1 MSALE
6 DCGIGPDVQ
15 RIMLSL
21 KARREEFLST
31 PEGRAQFEAEQAR
44 EELGRKQAENA
55 ERERPFARLSDCGVP
70 RRVVDVVRSHQSTA
84 AVARVLRWVEERAKD
99 QSSWCL
105 VLSADKG
112 LGKSVAAGL
121 WLMHSNPSC
130 PKYVGKAGTVER
142 LDAWW
147 PISRFARVEGYDGKF
162 DSLCNHDGPIVLDD
176 LGSEYL
182 DGKGWFLQA
191 LDAFVDARY
200 AEYRPT
206 LITTNLTAD
215 QFKAR
220 YSERVAD
227 RLREGGSFYEFRGAS
242 MRKAGA

>member
-1 MSALE
+1 MSEGLE
-6 DCGIGPDVQ
+6 ETDFSQ
-15 RIMLSL
+15 TL
-21 KARREEFLST
+21 REFQAKHEAWAQT
-31 PEGRAQFEAEQAR
+31 PEGRAQLAAAALADEEARRQVER
-44 EELGRKQAENA
+44 D
-55 ERERPFARLSDCGVP
+55 ERERPYRRLSDCGVP
-70 RRVVDVVRSHQSTA
+70 RRVVDVLRSHQPTA
-84 AVARVLRWVEERAKD
+84 AVSRVTRWVDERATD
-99 QSSWCL
+99 PSSWCL

-121 WLMHSNPSC
+121 WLLRAEPSS
-130 PKYVGKAGTVER
+130 PTFVGKAGTVER
-142 LDAWW
+142 LPAWW

-162 DSLCNHDGPIVLDD
+162 DALCNHPGPVVLDD

-242 MRKAGA
+242 MRRASA